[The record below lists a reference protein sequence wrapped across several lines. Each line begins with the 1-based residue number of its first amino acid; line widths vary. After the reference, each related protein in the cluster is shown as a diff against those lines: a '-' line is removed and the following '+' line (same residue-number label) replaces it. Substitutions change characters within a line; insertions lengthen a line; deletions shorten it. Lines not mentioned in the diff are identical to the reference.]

1 MRISDRYL
9 AAAVGMGCIAA
20 AALLVPLFGCFDLIV
35 QLDDIG
41 EDGYGFWQALTV
53 TALLM
58 PRRAVEL
65 GPFIALLGG
74 IAGLGQLAVNGEL
87 TALRAAGLTTLR
99 IGAPVVA
106 TGVALALALALADQ
120 FAVSPLHQEALQR
133 RTQALARTPD
143 ELRGS
148 VLWVR
153 DGGQLLRVG
162 ELRAGRIPNDIEV
175 LRFDAAGRLAEYIH
189 ADRAEIRRDGWWRLH
204 GVARKRWGAG
214 GQTAEQLAE
223 LPWRAIV
230 SARRLD
236 ELALPAASL
245 SPGQLY
251 RYAQDLRATGQP
263 AGVYAVA
270 LWQKLGAPLLTAA
283 LMLLAVSF
291 ASSHRRGLAL
301 GGRLALGALAGLG
314 VYLLNQAIGAAA
326 VLFALSPPLAGI
338 LPAALL
344 GVAAWAW
351 VARRDRGSA

>member
-9 AAAVGMGCIAA
+9 ASAVGMGCIAA
-20 AALLVPLFGCFDLIV
+20 TALLVPLFGCFDLIAE
-35 QLDDIG
+35 LDDIG
-41 EDGYGFWQALTV
+41 EGSYGLGQALTV
-53 TALLM
+53 TAMLL

-65 GPFIALLGG
+65 GPFIALLGA
-74 IAGLGQLAVNGEL
+74 IAGLGQLAANGEL

-106 TGVALALALALADQ
+106 TGLALALALALADE

-133 RTQALARTPD
+133 RTQALARAPD

-153 DGGQLLRVG
+153 DGRQMLRVG
-162 ELRAGRIPNDIEV
+162 ELRAGRVPIDVEV
-175 LRFDAAGRLAEYIH
+175 FMFAADDQLAEYLH
-189 ADRAEIRRDGWWRLH
+189 ADRAEVRRDGWWQLY
-204 GVARKRWGAG
+204 GVARKRWTAA

-230 SARRLD
+230 STRRLE
-236 ELALPAASL
+236 ELALPTASL
-245 SPGQLY
+245 SPRQLY
-251 RYAQDLRATGQP
+251 RYAQDLRATDQP
-263 AGVYAVA
+263 AAVYAVA

-283 LMLLAVSF
+283 MVLLAVPFTLS
-291 ASSHRRGLAL
+291 RGRGLAR

-314 VYLLNQAIGAAA
+314 VYVLNQVVGAAA
-326 VLFALSPPLAGI
+326 VLFALTPPLAGI

-344 GVAAWAW
+344 GAAAWAW
-351 VARRDRGSA
+351 MRRRDRDSA